1 LAHSSPIQNDAEH
14 LGLHSHAERGNDKPL
29 FPIYENF
36 KQYGA
41 IATFHI
47 NADAKREALRRGY
60 FVLQRSGD
68 LVHTECAEALAIL

>member
-1 LAHSSPIQNDAEH
+1 MGLKISIDSAAHLIKQ
-14 LGLHSHAERGNDKPL
+14 L

-47 NADAKREALRRGY
+47 NEEAKQAALARGY

-68 LVHTECAEALAIL
+68 LVHSESAEVLAVL